1 MRGPEPIGGEGS
13 WRRAVSVRDDG
24 PVSTPAPRSSYA
36 NGSVANMIRSLLV
49 IGVIVVGLIAI
60 VPRVN
65 TVSQPPVDVT
75 DASVEIAKE
84 SGWPI
89 ERPEGLPDGWRPTSV
104 RYVRSTD
111 GFMTWHA
118 GYQSPTGNYVALE
131 QTQGPS
137 ALWIAAETN
146 RARITGERQAGG
158 RTWTTYVRDGKV
170 QNSLVAK
177 GATAKDLTTIITGT
191 GTFDELAT
199 FAASLR
205 PVPTS

>member
-1 MRGPEPIGGEGS
+1 M
-13 WRRAVSVRDDG
+13 
-24 PVSTPAPRSSYA
+24 STPAPRSSYA

-65 TVSQPPVDVT
+65 TVSQPPVDVAG
-75 DASVEIAKE
+75 ASVEIAKE

-89 ERPEGLPDGWRPTSV
+89 ERPVGLPDGWKATSV

-118 GYQSPTGNYVALE
+118 GYLSPTGNYVAIE

-170 QNSLVAK
+170 QNKLGRQGGERQGPDHDHHRHRDVRRARDLCR
-177 GATAKDLTTIITGT
+177 GTAARAHL
-191 GTFDELAT
+191 
-199 FAASLR
+199 LR
-205 PVPTS
+205 LSPPRHPR